1 MILRHPI
8 RAYMGALASH
18 LGRLEKADADEVI
31 REIESHLHEA
41 VDQAEARGE
50 EPDLAALLDG
60 FGPPAALAAQYVAHI
75 QTGAPPPAGFRVIQR
90 VTRSV
95 TRGLYYSMGAFGYAI
110 AAALLL
116 LAMAKLL
123 QPSLVGAWSA
133 NGGNSVA
140 VTWSGSP
147 YPEAKE
153 LLGYWLV
160 PIALLAS
167 LWCAE
172 LTRRVLRVLRRGL
185 S

>member
-1 MILRHPI
+1 MTTRHPI
-8 RAYMGALASH
+8 HAYMRALSSQ
-18 LGRLEKADADEVI
+18 LGPLDKAEADEVV
-31 REIESHLHEA
+31 REIESHIHDVVE
-41 VDQAEARGE
+41 QAEARGE
-50 EPDLAALLDG
+50 HLDVAALLEG
-60 FGPPAALAAQYVAHI
+60 FGPPEALAAQYVAHI
-75 QTGAPPPAGFRVIQR
+75 RTGAPPPAGFRVIQR
-90 VTRSV
+90 VRQTV
-95 TRGLYYSMGAFGYAI
+95 THGLYYSMGAFGYSI

-116 LAMAKLL
+116 LALAKLW

-140 VTWSGSP
+140 VAWSGAP

-167 LWCAE
+167 AWCAE